1 MGNGSWKNKIGRN
14 RLYNSTFMEELGI
27 PDVVHWEV
35 LNIKKE
41 QEFCIE
47 FISTNSKYRQ
57 GIRLAVDAGK
67 GYFEI
72 DGENYGKDVYL
83 LQDPSYKKVNIKC
96 VSDEGLLSI
105 YNVYDKGAG
114 QGGIRSQM
122 DYSGMLAEKTET
134 GFRYRCNDVGLTDTF
149 DSLVFEISLL

>member
-1 MGNGSWKNKIGRN
+1 MGNASWKDKIGRN
-14 RLYNSTFMEELGI
+14 RTYSSTFMKELGI

-47 FISTNSKYRQ
+47 FISANSKYRQ

-72 DGENYGKDVYL
+72 DGKNYGCGKIPAL
-83 LQDPSYKKVNIKC
+83 KKHI
-96 VSDEGLLSI
+96 
-105 YNVYDKGAG
+105 
-114 QGGIRSQM
+114 
-122 DYSGMLAEKTET
+122 
-134 GFRYRCNDVGLTDTF
+134 
-149 DSLVFEISLL
+149 